1 MIGKS
6 TDQRMTSLKAV
17 KSAFILEAQ
26 SLTGRGLALFAL
38 PFYQEAAQ
46 AEFELA
52 ELLRSQGRHLDAKI
66 SLMSAAS
73 CLFQAGQFQQATPL
87 LQALAE
93 DFPEARR
100 MLDQC
105 QGKADEPLVAD
116 SPELRALIALLM
128 RKGLFTED
136 EWAQALDAAWS
147 PV

>member
-6 TDQRMTSLKAV
+6 TDQRMGSLKAV

-26 SLTGRGLALFAL
+26 SLMWRGLAPFAR

-46 AEFELA
+46 AEIELA
-52 ELLRSQGRHLDAKI
+52 ELFRSQGRELDAKT

-73 CLFQAGQFQQATPL
+73 CLFQAGQYQQAAPIL
-87 LQALAE
+87 DPLAE

-100 MLDQC
+100 MLEESR
-105 QGKADEPLVAD
+105 GRADEPLVAD
-116 SPELRALIALLM
+116 SPELRALIALLV

-136 EWAQALDAAWS
+136 EWAQALEAATS
-147 PV
+147 H